1 MLSFFYSPTLTSI
14 HDYWKNHQSHSQ
26 FSRSIVSES
35 LWPHEPQHT
44 RPPCPLP
51 IPGVYPNSCPLSQWC
66 YPTISSSAV
75 PFSSYPQ
82 AFSASGSFP
91 MSQFFTSVI
100 QRTGAS
106 SSSSV
111 LPMNIQGW
119 FPLGL
124 TDLILLSKGL
134 SRVFSNTLIWKHQF
148 FGAQCSWKNHR
159 FNYTDLCQQTDV
171 SAL

>member
-1 MLSFFYSPTLTSI
+1 MQAKELLF
-14 HDYWKNHQSHSQ
+14 SQ
-26 FSRSIVSES
+26 QVMSDS
-35 LWPHEPQHT
+35 LWHHGLQHT
-44 RPPCPLP
+44 SLLCLSPH
-51 IPGVYPNSCPLSQWC
+51 PGVCSNSCPLSQC
-66 YPTISSSAV
+66 CCPTISSSAV
-75 PFSSYPQ
+75 PFSSCLQSFP
-82 AFSASGSFP
+82 ASGSFP